1 MKKTKYKKI
10 TKETL
15 ERSFFGY
22 RLFSHSLQDSFTIIK
37 EFNGLSEDQ
46 RKCIVKDY
54 SKMEVA
60 LRKRSST
67 LDEDANLTC
76 TMVNFNIVASKYNI
90 DPATVCMCVS
100 PPCKLNEKIL
110 IGK

>member
-1 MKKTKYKKI
+1 MKKTKYKKV

-15 ERSFFGY
+15 ENNFFGY
-22 RLFSHSLQDSFTIIK
+22 RLLSQSIQDSFTIIK
-37 EFNGLSEDQ
+37 EFNRLSENQ
-46 RKCIVKDY
+46 RKCIAKEY
-54 SKMEVA
+54 SKMEA
-60 LRKRSST
+60 AHRERSWK
-67 LDEDANLTC
+67 LDEDTNLTC
-76 TMVNFNIVASKYNI
+76 TMVNLNIVASKYNI